1 MAPAR
6 RRPCRGTS
14 NLGRMHRKCN
24 GVPQNHAEPTRWCR
38 LATGQ
43 GDANAQ
49 SNLGLMC
56 ANGTGVPHDHIEA
69 AQWCRPRCRLA
80 AGQGDANAQYRTTTV
95 YNLGVMYKHGTGLPQ
110 DYAESE
116 AVWLLTLA
124 RDQGFLPA

>member
-1 MAPAR
+1 
-6 RRPCRGTS
+6 
-14 NLGRMHRKCN
+14 
-24 GVPQNHAEPTRWCR
+24 
-38 LATGQ
+38 
-43 GDANAQ
+43 
-49 SNLGLMC
+49 MC
-56 ANGTGVPHDHIEA
+56 ATGTGVPHDHIEA

-80 AGQGDANAQYRTTTV
+80 AGQGDANAQHRTTTV